1 MQELDVN
8 DVVRSTVQIIHSE
21 ALKRGVS
28 LSASHAEAALPV
40 RADQVHLQQVVLNL
54 AVNGMDAMQNCAAG
68 TGKISIQTALVGD
81 SVVEVS
87 IADSGTGIPADK
99 LNAVFDTFYTTK
111 RQGTGLGLSIC
122 AHDRRNLRR
131 PDLGGKSPR
140 RWSGVSFHT
149 AAVQR
154 SLRMTSTPASILV
167 VDDDAS
173 FRTAIGALL
182 TACGYKVALYE
193 SARQLLEAP
202 SGNEPACILLD
213 VQMAGLSGPQLQ
225 DRLAQ
230 TGCRL
235 PIVFV
240 TGHGDIPTTVQ
251 TIKAGAED
259 FLTKPVQKEK
269 LLAAIERALA
279 RHERDARAGS
289 ARLPFCARCSRN

>member
-1 MQELDVN
+1 
-8 DVVRSTVQIIHSE
+8 
-21 ALKRGVS
+21 
-28 LSASHAEAALPV
+28 
-40 RADQVHLQQVVLNL
+40 
-54 AVNGMDAMQNCAAG
+54 
-68 TGKISIQTALVGD
+68 
-81 SVVEVS
+81 
-87 IADSGTGIPADK
+87 
-99 LNAVFDTFYTTK
+99 
-111 RQGTGLGLSIC
+111 
-122 AHDRRNLRR
+122 
-131 PDLGGKSPR
+131 
-140 RWSGVSFHT
+140 
-149 AAVQR
+149 
-154 SLRMTSTPASILV
+154 MTSTPASILV

-173 FRTAIGALL
+173 FRAAIGALL

-202 SGNEPACILLD
+202 SDSEPACILLD

-279 RHERDARAGS
+279 RHQAMREQDNRIAVLRTLLAQLTSREHEVFALLVRGKPHKQIAHALAVSERTVKVHRHNVMQKFRVQSLAELAVI
-289 ARLPFCARCSRN
+289 AERLGLLPAPGRPAADDCNPSGTMPMSTASTLQQ